1 MGFPGSTSRYLTRSE
16 VKERMEADNQAM
28 IDMRGVRLDVLR
40 KYMDASDKTR
50 IQYASKFAGSSNYWK
65 NSIGMNK
72 AIIDNDVLGTKA
84 KQEKNFA
91 EFAKGKTE
99 YEGVVE
105 RIDEIIAKRMPV
117 TRQLNYLYEALSGA
131 IEFGSPYMI
140 MHKIK
145 TALKEKN
152 DSLLTASKAQLEGVQ
167 RHPQQRLRP
176 RSRPCR
182 SQSHP
187 ARSRPKTAT

>member
-1 MGFPGSTSRYLTRSE
+1 
-16 VKERMEADNQAM
+16 
-28 IDMRGVRLDVLR
+28 
-40 KYMDASDKTR
+40 
-50 IQYASKFAGSSNYWK
+50 
-65 NSIGMNK
+65 MNK

-117 TRQLNYLYEALSGA
+117 TRQFNYLYEALSGA

-145 TALKEKN
+145 TALKEKTTPC
-152 DSLLTASKAQLEGVQ
+152 LLL
-167 RHPQQRLRP
+167 
-176 RSRPCR
+176 
-182 SQSHP
+182 
-187 ARSRPKTAT
+187 PKHSWKRCSTTSTTKTTTTK

>member
-1 MGFPGSTSRYLTRSE
+1 
-16 VKERMEADNQAM
+16 
-28 IDMRGVRLDVLR
+28 
-40 KYMDASDKTR
+40 
-50 IQYASKFAGSSNYWK
+50 
-65 NSIGMNK
+65 MNK

-117 TRQLNYLYEALSGA
+117 TRQFNYLYEALSGA

-152 DSLLTASKAQLEGVQ
+152 DSLLAASKAQLEEVFNDIHNKDYDHEVDRAVAKAILPALAQKLQPEQLPVFYQTIQSKYKGDYNAFVDDMYDNSILAN
-167 RHPQQRLRP
+167 RTNFDKFMKKPTVKAIEKTLPQLT
-176 RSRPCR
+176 
-182 SQSHP
+182 P
-187 ARSRPKTAT
+187 ARR

>member
-1 MGFPGSTSRYLTRSE
+1 MTCAVSASMYCASTW
-16 VKERMEADNQAM
+16 MP
-28 IDMRGVRLDVLR
+28 
-40 KYMDASDKTR
+40 SDKNPHPVCQQICR
-50 IQYASKFAGSSNYWK
+50 KAANYWK

-117 TRQLNYLYEALSGA
+117 TRQFNYLYEALSGA
-131 IEFGSPYMI
+131 IEFGSR
-140 MHKIK
+140 
-145 TALKEKN
+145 T
-152 DSLLTASKAQLEGVQ
+152 
-167 RHPQQRLRP
+167 
-176 RSRPCR
+176 
-182 SQSHP
+182 
-187 ARSRPKTAT
+187 